1 MPKIIGRRYRRAL
14 FWFWK
19 KKDLIREG
27 FWFRWSPSARRGV
40 TEEEDVAAD
49 DDTSMAMMNW
59 VAI

>member
-1 MPKIIGRRYRRAL
+1 V
-14 FWFWK
+14 
-19 KKDLIREG
+19 G